1 MNETLLQL
9 YSKNQITNK
18 NRYSVVRIMS
28 DGTISPARTAVTR
41 RRRNAHQ
48 QLTRIVGK
56 TTTMLERL
64 DRVVKNELIGS
75 ARNRAKVLHQRSAA
89 SANKRKHSTT
99 GNTTD
104 KPPSTMETNEE

>member
-1 MNETLLQL
+1 MNETLRQL

-41 RRRNAHQ
+41 RRDAHQ

-75 ARNRAKVLHQRSAA
+75 ARNRAKVLQQRSAA
-89 SANKRKHSTT
+89 SANKRKHSSH
-99 GNTTD
+99 GF
-104 KPPSTMETNEE
+104 S